1 MPICSFCHGSHGAS
15 KYAIVLMKGNERE
28 RERER
33 ERDAPEQVGGQVVS
47 VLRIFAQL
55 EGDHVS
61 VSVCMCLYINIC
73 MYAEK
78 ESKLN
83 WEFRPGKINNIG

>member
-33 ERDAPEQVGGQVVS
+33 ERDANKS
-47 VLRIFAQL
+47 YIFFIIEEL
-55 EGDHVS
+55 KKK
-61 VSVCMCLYINIC
+61 YINL
-73 MYAEK
+73 EVG
-78 ESKLN
+78 
-83 WEFRPGKINNIG
+83 WEWCNS